1 MNINEFP
8 IEFHWYISTAYT
20 TGEGPGRSQIR
31 VELVKQELSP
41 GVFAVFFVSYVN
53 IEFVF

>member
-1 MNINEFP
+1 MNITEFP
-8 IEFHWYISTAYT
+8 IEFHWNISTAYT